1 MSLQDPTT
9 VSRVVAAATVAFVL
23 VGAVLT
29 GPLLG
34 IFEPPPQTDEVGD
47 GTAQVG
53 AVSVATEDI
62 AVTYGRFGTDTWYLR
77 APDAV
82 VRIDRTDGRSQ
93 LVARL
98 RVPELEVDEVTRQS
112 VPPGGTG
119 RYTLS
124 HGSIA
129 LGPDRPTGGP
139 FRGRLTVSVQSFRGD
154 RTVFNETV
162 TVEAAG

>member
-1 MSLQDPTT
+1 VSLYDPAT
-9 VSRVVAAATVAFVL
+9 VARVAAAATVAFVL
-23 VGAVLT
+23 AGAVLT

-34 IFEPPPQTDEVGD
+34 VFEPPPQTDEIGD

-53 AVSVATEDI
+53 SVSAPTYDVV
-62 AVTYGRFGTDTWYLR
+62 VTYGRFGTDTWYLR
-77 APDAV
+77 APDAT
-82 VRIDRTDGRSQ
+82 VRVDGTDGRSR

-98 RVPELEVDEVTRQS
+98 RVPALSVDEVARQS
-112 VPPGGTG
+112 IPPGGTG

-124 HGSIA
+124 TGSIA

-162 TVEAAG
+162 TVEVAE